1 MKKLSY
7 FGLLS
12 IPMCLGQH
20 VSAQTAEQAKS
31 ASQQKPNIIFILAD
45 DMGYGDVSAYNKDSH
60 IQTRHI
66 DQMAANGV
74 MFTDAHSCSAVSTP
88 TRYGIL
94 TGRYNWRS
102 SLKSGV
108 LYGYSRPIIP
118 TTRSTM
124 ASMLKANGYTTAC
137 IGKWHL
143 GWNWG
148 TKPGHEKPDA
158 NALNDE
164 DVDYS
169 KPITNGP
176 ADLGFDYFY
185 GFCGSLDM
193 APYVY
198 IENRQPTTTQI
209 GTVPAG
215 KKPGFWRAGA
225 IGNDFNHQDCLPN
238 LTHRAVDY
246 INRHAQDERPF
257 FLYLPQ
263 PAPHTPILPAEAFK
277 GKTGLGDYGDFVL
290 MVDDVVGQVREALR
304 RNAIDS
310 NTIVVFTTDNGCS
323 PAGGIPEMG
332 AKGHHANY
340 IWRGMKADLFDGGHR
355 VPTIVEWGN
364 SAGRGTCTQ
373 TVCLNDFYASFAALN
388 HYPLKDNEAEDSYN
402 ILPLIRNP
410 HHMPT
415 IREATVHHSIRGE
428 FAIRK
433 GDWKLLCSPSS
444 GGWSYPKPGV
454 DKEAIAQLP
463 PIQLYNMKDDPT
475 ESKNVYQEHP
485 EIVSE
490 LKDLLQKYIRE
501 GRSTPGKAQSND
513 AVNKWEQI
521 KGIMHDD

>member
-1 MKKLSY
+1 MKNLTY
-7 FGLLS
+7 LGLLS
-12 IPMCLGQH
+12 VPFCLGQH

-148 TKPGHEKPDA
+148 TKPGHEKPYA

-176 ADLGFDYFY
+176 VDLGFDYFY

-225 IGNDFNHQDCLPN
+225 IANDFNHQDCLPN

-257 FLYLPQ
+257 FLYLPL

-304 RNAIDS
+304 RNGIDS

-323 PAGGIPEMG
+323 PAGGIPEMA

-355 VPTIVEWGN
+355 VPTIVEWANG
-364 SAGRGTCTQ
+364 AGRGTCAQ
-373 TVCLNDFYASFAALN
+373 TICLNDFYASFAALN

-521 KGIMHDD
+521 EGIMHDD

>member
-1 MKKLSY
+1 MKNLTY
-7 FGLLS
+7 LGLLS
-12 IPMCLGQH
+12 VPFCLGQH

-176 ADLGFDYFY
+176 VDLGFDYFY

-198 IENRQPTTTQI
+198 IE
-209 GTVPAG
+209 TVSYTHL
-215 KKPGFWRAGA
+215 RA
-225 IGNDFNHQDCLPN
+225 HE
-238 LTHRAVDY
+238 T
-246 INRHAQDERPF
+246 
-257 FLYLPQ
+257 
-263 PAPHTPILPAEAFK
+263 
-277 GKTGLGDYGDFVL
+277 
-290 MVDDVVGQVREALR
+290 
-304 RNAIDS
+304 
-310 NTIVVFTTDNGCS
+310 
-323 PAGGIPEMG
+323 
-332 AKGHHANY
+332 
-340 IWRGMKADLFDGGHR
+340 
-355 VPTIVEWGN
+355 
-364 SAGRGTCTQ
+364 
-373 TVCLNDFYASFAALN
+373 
-388 HYPLKDNEAEDSYN
+388 
-402 ILPLIRNP
+402 
-410 HHMPT
+410 
-415 IREATVHHSIRGE
+415 
-428 FAIRK
+428 
-433 GDWKLLCSPSS
+433 
-444 GGWSYPKPGV
+444 
-454 DKEAIAQLP
+454 
-463 PIQLYNMKDDPT
+463 
-475 ESKNVYQEHP
+475 
-485 EIVSE
+485 
-490 LKDLLQKYIRE
+490 
-501 GRSTPGKAQSND
+501 
-513 AVNKWEQI
+513 
-521 KGIMHDD
+521 

>member
-1 MKKLSY
+1 MKNLTY
-7 FGLLS
+7 LGLLS
-12 IPMCLGQH
+12 VPFCLGQH
-20 VSAQTAEQAKS
+20 AHAQSSPHPDTQP
-31 ASQQKPNIIFILAD
+31 QQKPNIIFILAD

-198 IENRQPTTTQI
+198 IET
-209 GTVPAG
+209 A
-215 KKPGFWRAGA
+215 
-225 IGNDFNHQDCLPN
+225 
-238 LTHRAVDY
+238 
-246 INRHAQDERPF
+246 
-257 FLYLPQ
+257 
-263 PAPHTPILPAEAFK
+263 
-277 GKTGLGDYGDFVL
+277 
-290 MVDDVVGQVREALR
+290 
-304 RNAIDS
+304 
-310 NTIVVFTTDNGCS
+310 S
-323 PAGGIPEMG
+323 PP
-332 AKGHHANY
+332 
-340 IWRGMKADLFDGGHR
+340 
-355 VPTIVEWGN
+355 P
-364 SAGRGTCTQ
+364 
-373 TVCLNDFYASFAALN
+373 
-388 HYPLKDNEAEDSYN
+388 
-402 ILPLIRNP
+402 
-410 HHMPT
+410 
-415 IREATVHHSIRGE
+415 
-428 FAIRK
+428 
-433 GDWKLLCSPSS
+433 
-444 GGWSYPKPGV
+444 PK
-454 DKEAIAQLP
+454 
-463 PIQLYNMKDDPT
+463 
-475 ESKNVYQEHP
+475 
-485 EIVSE
+485 
-490 LKDLLQKYIRE
+490 
-501 GRSTPGKAQSND
+501 
-513 AVNKWEQI
+513 
-521 KGIMHDD
+521 

>member
-1 MKKLSY
+1 ML
-7 FGLLS
+7 F
-12 IPMCLGQH
+12 
-20 VSAQTAEQAKS
+20 
-31 ASQQKPNIIFILAD
+31 
-45 DMGYGDVSAYNKDSH
+45 
-60 IQTRHI
+60 
-66 DQMAANGV
+66 
-74 MFTDAHSCSAVSTP
+74 
-88 TRYGIL
+88 
-94 TGRYNWRS
+94 RS
-102 SLKSGV
+102 
-108 LYGYSRPIIP
+108 
-118 TTRSTM
+118 
-124 ASMLKANGYTTAC
+124 TTAC

-257 FLYLPQ
+257 FLYLPL

-304 RNAIDS
+304 RDRKS
-310 NTIVVFTTDNGCS
+310 T
-323 PAGGIPEMG
+323 
-332 AKGHHANY
+332 
-340 IWRGMKADLFDGGHR
+340 RL
-355 VPTIVEWGN
+355 N
-364 SAGRGTCTQ
+364 S
-373 TVCLNDFYASFAALN
+373 S
-388 HYPLKDNEAEDSYN
+388 H
-402 ILPLIRNP
+402 IL
-410 HHMPT
+410 
-415 IREATVHHSIRGE
+415 
-428 FAIRK
+428 
-433 GDWKLLCSPSS
+433 
-444 GGWSYPKPGV
+444 
-454 DKEAIAQLP
+454 
-463 PIQLYNMKDDPT
+463 
-475 ESKNVYQEHP
+475 
-485 EIVSE
+485 
-490 LKDLLQKYIRE
+490 
-501 GRSTPGKAQSND
+501 
-513 AVNKWEQI
+513 
-521 KGIMHDD
+521 

>member
-1 MKKLSY
+1 MKNLTY
-7 FGLLS
+7 LGLLS
-12 IPMCLGQH
+12 VPFCLGQH

-176 ADLGFDYFY
+176 ADLGFDYF
-185 GFCGSLDM
+185 
-193 APYVY
+193 
-198 IENRQPTTTQI
+198 
-209 GTVPAG
+209 
-215 KKPGFWRAGA
+215 
-225 IGNDFNHQDCLPN
+225 
-238 LTHRAVDY
+238 
-246 INRHAQDERPF
+246 
-257 FLYLPQ
+257 
-263 PAPHTPILPAEAFK
+263 
-277 GKTGLGDYGDFVL
+277 
-290 MVDDVVGQVREALR
+290 
-304 RNAIDS
+304 
-310 NTIVVFTTDNGCS
+310 
-323 PAGGIPEMG
+323 
-332 AKGHHANY
+332 
-340 IWRGMKADLFDGGHR
+340 
-355 VPTIVEWGN
+355 
-364 SAGRGTCTQ
+364 
-373 TVCLNDFYASFAALN
+373 
-388 HYPLKDNEAEDSYN
+388 
-402 ILPLIRNP
+402 
-410 HHMPT
+410 
-415 IREATVHHSIRGE
+415 
-428 FAIRK
+428 
-433 GDWKLLCSPSS
+433 
-444 GGWSYPKPGV
+444 
-454 DKEAIAQLP
+454 
-463 PIQLYNMKDDPT
+463 
-475 ESKNVYQEHP
+475 
-485 EIVSE
+485 
-490 LKDLLQKYIRE
+490 
-501 GRSTPGKAQSND
+501 
-513 AVNKWEQI
+513 
-521 KGIMHDD
+521 

>member
-74 MFTDAHSCSAVSTP
+74 MFTNAHSCSAVSTP

-246 INRHAQDERPF
+246 INRNISR
-257 FLYLPQ
+257 
-263 PAPHTPILPAEAFK
+263 TP
-277 GKTGLGDYGDFVL
+277 TDGLEQLDMLWNFCN
-290 MVDDVVGQVREALR
+290 R
-304 RNAIDS
+304 R
-310 NTIVVFTTDNGCS
+310 
-323 PAGGIPEMG
+323 
-332 AKGHHANY
+332 
-340 IWRGMKADLFDGGHR
+340 
-355 VPTIVEWGN
+355 
-364 SAGRGTCTQ
+364 
-373 TVCLNDFYASFAALN
+373 
-388 HYPLKDNEAEDSYN
+388 
-402 ILPLIRNP
+402 
-410 HHMPT
+410 
-415 IREATVHHSIRGE
+415 
-428 FAIRK
+428 
-433 GDWKLLCSPSS
+433 
-444 GGWSYPKPGV
+444 
-454 DKEAIAQLP
+454 
-463 PIQLYNMKDDPT
+463 
-475 ESKNVYQEHP
+475 
-485 EIVSE
+485 
-490 LKDLLQKYIRE
+490 
-501 GRSTPGKAQSND
+501 RS
-513 AVNKWEQI
+513 
-521 KGIMHDD
+521 

>member
-1 MKKLSY
+1 MKNLTYLGFLSVP
-7 FGLLS
+7 F
-12 IPMCLGQH
+12 CLGQH

-176 ADLGFDYFY
+176 VDLGFDYFY

-198 IENRQPTTTQI
+198 IENRQP
-209 GTVPAG
+209 P
-215 KKPGFWRAGA
+215 P
-225 IGNDFNHQDCLPN
+225 
-238 LTHRAVDY
+238 
-246 INRHAQDERPF
+246 
-257 FLYLPQ
+257 
-263 PAPHTPILPAEAFK
+263 
-277 GKTGLGDYGDFVL
+277 
-290 MVDDVVGQVREALR
+290 
-304 RNAIDS
+304 
-310 NTIVVFTTDNGCS
+310 
-323 PAGGIPEMG
+323 
-332 AKGHHANY
+332 
-340 IWRGMKADLFDGGHR
+340 
-355 VPTIVEWGN
+355 
-364 SAGRGTCTQ
+364 
-373 TVCLNDFYASFAALN
+373 
-388 HYPLKDNEAEDSYN
+388 
-402 ILPLIRNP
+402 
-410 HHMPT
+410 
-415 IREATVHHSIRGE
+415 
-428 FAIRK
+428 RK
-433 GDWKLLCSPSS
+433 
-444 GGWSYPKPGV
+444 
-454 DKEAIAQLP
+454 
-463 PIQLYNMKDDPT
+463 
-475 ESKNVYQEHP
+475 
-485 EIVSE
+485 
-490 LKDLLQKYIRE
+490 
-501 GRSTPGKAQSND
+501 
-513 AVNKWEQI
+513 
-521 KGIMHDD
+521 

>member
-1 MKKLSY
+1 MKNLTY
-7 FGLLS
+7 LGLLS
-12 IPMCLGQH
+12 VPFCLGQH
-20 VSAQTAEQAKS
+20 AHAQSSPHPDTQP
-31 ASQQKPNIIFILAD
+31 QQKPNIIFILAD
-45 DMGYGDVSAYNKDSH
+45 DMGYGDVSAYNKNSH
-60 IQTRHI
+60 IPTRHI

-257 FLYLPQ
+257 FLYLP
-263 PAPHTPILPAEAFK
+263 LP
-277 GKTGLGDYGDFVL
+277 
-290 MVDDVVGQVREALR
+290 
-304 RNAIDS
+304 
-310 NTIVVFTTDNGCS
+310 
-323 PAGGIPEMG
+323 
-332 AKGHHANY
+332 
-340 IWRGMKADLFDGGHR
+340 
-355 VPTIVEWGN
+355 
-364 SAGRGTCTQ
+364 
-373 TVCLNDFYASFAALN
+373 CLLY
-388 HYPLKDNEAEDSYN
+388 
-402 ILPLIRNP
+402 
-410 HHMPT
+410 T
-415 IREATVHHSIRGE
+415 
-428 FAIRK
+428 
-433 GDWKLLCSPSS
+433 SPSPRDS
-444 GGWSYPKPGV
+444 
-454 DKEAIAQLP
+454 
-463 PIQLYNMKDDPT
+463 
-475 ESKNVYQEHP
+475 
-485 EIVSE
+485 
-490 LKDLLQKYIRE
+490 
-501 GRSTPGKAQSND
+501 
-513 AVNKWEQI
+513 
-521 KGIMHDD
+521 